1 MSKPCSNC
9 RQINPA
15 SAIYC
20 GNCGAL
26 FAQPIPRR
34 TCCSGWSVAPIVL
47 LLVVVFGLSR
57 FPLKRTIRRVLP
69 ASWSEREQ
77 ELPTRRFE
85 LPVAEADA
93 MYALLAPDDVR
104 VVVGR
109 VDHGLIGVRGTEREI
124 EVLGDLVSLM
134 RRVDERGGTI
144 HPQFERSCTKA
155 YSLTLKRAS
164 RLGRVLELGHISF
177 DVTKGGRRLVVEA
190 SKADQETVARVV
202 RILEGERLR

>member
-1 MSKPCSNC
+1 
-9 RQINPA
+9 
-15 SAIYC
+15 
-20 GNCGAL
+20 
-26 FAQPIPRR
+26 
-34 TCCSGWSVAPIVL
+34 
-47 LLVVVFGLSR
+47 
-57 FPLKRTIRRVLP
+57 
-69 ASWSEREQ
+69 
-77 ELPTRRFE
+77 
-85 LPVAEADA
+85 

-124 EVLGDLVSLM
+124 AVLGDLVSLM
-134 RRVDERGGTI
+134 RRVDERGATI
-144 HPQFERSCTKA
+144 DPQSERSCTKA

-164 RLGRVLELGHISF
+164 RLRRVLELGHISC